1 MTIAT
6 VTQLPS
12 PITRCQFCG
21 AALSSRVTLTLTAS
35 GAHCTDNRACFERQ
49 QGDAEGS
56 PA

>member
-1 MTIAT
+1 MTLAT